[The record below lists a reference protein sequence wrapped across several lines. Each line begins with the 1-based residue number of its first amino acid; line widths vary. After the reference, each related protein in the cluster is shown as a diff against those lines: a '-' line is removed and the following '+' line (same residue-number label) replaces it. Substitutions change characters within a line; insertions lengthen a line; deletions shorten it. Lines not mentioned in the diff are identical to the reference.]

1 MTTAHRFRDTLKTVA
16 SDIAHGFVQITHN
29 GFALVGLAVMFL
41 VITLTLQPDVRL
53 AGQAQLFGWL
63 QEQQDSFSGLVA
75 GDEADRVAALNP
87 KDLPKPQAAVASW
100 LSRKY
105 NVAPEPLAALVEEAF
120 AAGPRAKID
129 PLLIMAVMAVES
141 SFNPY
146 AQSPMGAQG
155 LMQVMT
161 QVHGDKYRR
170 YGGKFAAF
178 DPLSNMRVGIKVL
191 QECIARAGS
200 AEAGLRLYV
209 GAGNLEDDGGYP
221 ARVMAEHARL
231 QAVFAGKAV
240 PVLSPPAEAKPVVLQ
255 APAAHAAPA
264 PGRNSVDI

>member
-29 GFALVGLAVMFL
+29 SFALVGLAVMFL
-41 VITLTLQPDVRL
+41 AITLTLQPDVRL

-161 QVHGDKYRR
+161 QLHGDKYRR

-240 PVLSPPAEAKPVVLQ
+240 PLLSPPAEAKPVVLQ